1 MVCRLHTTSRV
12 NQWLIRPSLMK
23 MLEFCRAVQADLS
36 NYDPDGVRSKRIV
49 ASMIVLVL
57 NISFRP
63 GRLCWTTSFLGRT
76 INIAQIQS

>member
-36 NYDPDGVRSKRIV
+36 NYDPDGAWPTMLDDFVSWKNNKYSANTV
-49 ASMIVLVL
+49 V
-57 NISFRP
+57 
-63 GRLCWTTSFLGRT
+63 T
-76 INIAQIQS
+76 IEV